1 VSLSS
6 TEQQDEDLDASCSW
20 TQNIQ
25 QFTSKFDGALN
36 LSNFFSSGDSFS
48 KLLIVTL
55 SRAMSPIK
63 SESDC

>member
-1 VSLSS
+1 VSLSKC
-6 TEQQDEDLDASCSW
+6 ELQDEDVDALCRW

-55 SRAMSPIK
+55 SRAISPIK

>member
-1 VSLSS
+1 MK
-6 TEQQDEDLDASCSW
+6 
-20 TQNIQ
+20 

-36 LSNFFSSGDSFS
+36 LSNFFSSGDNFS

-55 SRAMSPIK
+55 SRAISPIK